1 MPTKYD
7 DNLPLLLNYHETKDI
22 KIRNRIVI
30 NNMGLVYEVAH
41 KMAYCC
47 DLPLDDLIQIGST
60 GLIRAIERFDPEK
73 KCKLSSIAVLFIN
86 GAILQFIR
94 DKGD

>member
-1 MPTKYD
+1 
-7 DNLPLLLNYHETKDI
+7 
-22 KIRNRIVI
+22 
-30 NNMGLVYEVAH
+30 MGLVHKVAH
-41 KMAYCC
+41 KMSYCC

-86 GAILQFIR
+86 
-94 DKGD
+94 

>member
-1 MPTKYD
+1 
-7 DNLPLLLNYHETKDI
+7 
-22 KIRNRIVI
+22 
-30 NNMGLVYEVAH
+30 MGLVHKVAH

-86 GAILQFIR
+86 GAILQF
-94 DKGD
+94 